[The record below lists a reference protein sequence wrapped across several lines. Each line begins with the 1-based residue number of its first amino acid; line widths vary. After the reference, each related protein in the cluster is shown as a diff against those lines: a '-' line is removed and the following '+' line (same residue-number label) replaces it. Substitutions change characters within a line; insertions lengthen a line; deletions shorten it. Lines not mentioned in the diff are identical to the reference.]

1 MTGLGSS
8 LKTSK
13 EFNMFSQYMVGAG
26 LLLLTFGSAI
36 SACADSSSIN
46 CNKNNVYESIQCIE
60 KENKKLIIKLD
71 NEKNREKNDYN
82 KWVKKIKN
90 NCEGKT
96 TYIAGEG
103 AGLVR
108 NQCYR
113 DEYLSRLSFLTT
125 GAKSKEERNIHGL
138 VTTHLP
144 YNSVDHFKCLLK
156 KDINS
161 CAKVNLVSSSN
172 LVKFYPSISL
182 SYGDG
187 VVLPEVQSG
196 IQVIVSPF
204 EENENDGPQL
214 AISVINTFGVVEN
227 RFIPANKNVL
237 IDKNYNLTYL
247 EGNKEKLIKLK

>member
-1 MTGLGSS
+1 MFSKYVVGTGL
-8 LKTSK
+8 
-13 EFNMFSQYMVGAG
+13 V
-26 LLLLTFGSAI
+26 LLAFGSII
-36 SACADSSSIN
+36 SACADSSSVN

-82 KWVKKIKN
+82 KWMEKIKN
-90 NCEGKT
+90 NCEGKISH
-96 TYIAGEG
+96 IAGEG

-125 GAKSKEERNIHGL
+125 GKTSKEEKNIHGL
-138 VTTHLP
+138 VVTHLP

-161 CAKVNLVSSSN
+161 CSKVNLVSSSN
-172 LVKFYPSISL
+172 LVKFYPSISP

-187 VVLPEVQSG
+187 IVLPETESG
-196 IQVIVSPF
+196 KQIIISPF
-204 EENENDGPQL
+204 EDNEDEGPQL
-214 AISVINTFGVVEN
+214 AILIINAFGVEEKK
-227 RFIPANKNVL
+227 FIPATKNVL
-237 IDKNYNLTYL
+237 IDKNYNLTYM
-247 EGNKEKLIKLK
+247 EGSKEKRVKLK

>member
-1 MTGLGSS
+1 VLH
-8 LKTSK
+8 
-13 EFNMFSQYMVGAG
+13 FNLETANVFSVG
-26 LLLLTFGSAI
+26 LLSVTHCFAV
-36 SACADSSSIN
+36 SACADTTLSN
-46 CNKNNVYESIQCIE
+46 CRGSNVYESIQCIE

-172 LVKFYPSISL
+172 LVKFYTSISL

-187 VVLPEVQSG
+187 VVLPETQSG
-196 IQVIVSPF
+196 KQVIVSPF
-204 EENENDGPQL
+204 EENDNEGPKL
-214 AISVINTFGVVEN
+214 AILIINTFGVVEN
-227 RFIPANKNVL
+227 KFIPANKNVL